1 MGQQPTARQPLHATL
16 PIFIAQLRLALYIHT
31 IYRLFI
37 YSPLIYAVFVCEL
50 CWQAGDCSR
59 LPSQLSPLSPRQII
73 FYLTKDSAQRPVST
87 PNWLHGET
95 GSMIC
100 TGAKWN
106 VQQPH
111 DTRGRRSRRR
121 WRRRWRRLPKLRRTF
136 PVWIKKLSKRISLCL
151 HLINIVDGPQIGQQ
165 HCQHRHSLNYLCC
178 ASSQMSCLAPLSL
191 SRSLSLFLC
200 VLVCVCW

>member
-1 MGQQPTARQPLHATL
+1 M
-16 PIFIAQLRLALYIHT
+16 
-31 IYRLFI
+31 
-37 YSPLIYAVFVCEL
+37 FVCEL

-111 DTRGRRSRRR
+111 DTRGRRRRRRCRMRWRR
-121 WRRRWRRLPKLRRTF
+121 WRWLPKLRRTF

-165 HCQHRHSLNYLCC
+165 HCQHRHSLNYLRLI
-178 ASSQMSCLAPLSL
+178 ADELPGSSFSVTLALSL
-191 SRSLSLFLC
+191 SLC
-200 VLVCVCW
+200 VSVSVLVMAKSASPPGYKVHSLKLLNIYGRL